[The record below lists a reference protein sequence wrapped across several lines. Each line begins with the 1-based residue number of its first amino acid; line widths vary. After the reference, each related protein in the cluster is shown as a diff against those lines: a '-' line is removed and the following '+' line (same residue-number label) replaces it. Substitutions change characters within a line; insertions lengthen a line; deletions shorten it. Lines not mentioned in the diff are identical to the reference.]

1 MKEVNRILQAIT
13 TKGNSTVKL
22 TILERLV
29 EGDYKEN
36 ILNELDISKAGLHAV
51 INQMLKAGLIR
62 KSHKEGVL
70 TFYEATPKG
79 VFVLES
85 VKRF

>member
-22 TILERLV
+22 TILARLV
-29 EGDYKEN
+29 EGDYKEYHYSLQRQLRP
-36 ILNELDISKAGLHAV
+36 ILLLFFAFCI
-51 INQMLKAGLIR
+51 
-62 KSHKEGVL
+62 
-70 TFYEATPKG
+70 
-79 VFVLES
+79 FVLES